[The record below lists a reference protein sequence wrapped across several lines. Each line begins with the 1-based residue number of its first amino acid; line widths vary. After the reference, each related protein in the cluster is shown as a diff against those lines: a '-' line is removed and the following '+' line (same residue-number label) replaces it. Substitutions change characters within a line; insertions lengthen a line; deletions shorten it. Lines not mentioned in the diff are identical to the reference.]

1 MMTSHDQQNTQ
12 QPDFSLIIASAV
24 HDMKNSLSMLLHSVE
39 QMCEELP
46 EEWQQRN
53 NTTTV
58 KYEAERVNSY
68 LIQLLGLYRLQNK
81 MLSLHIDECFVGDLL
96 DEQVAHYEPMFK
108 DKNISLTTDVD
119 SNLVWYFDREIILGV
134 LNNALNNASRYTRSK
149 IEICAYLEDEF
160 LVIEIHD
167 DGKGYPSLLLESAP
181 GEILN
186 NINFQTGSTSLGI
199 YFAEM
204 VTRLHVQG
212 DRKGSIKLANGG
224 RFGGGVFRIY
234 LP

>member
-1 MMTSHDQQNTQ
+1 MSNSEQNR
-12 QPDFSLIIASAV
+12 PDFSMIIASAV
-24 HDMKNSLSMLLHSVE
+24 HDMKNSLSMLLHSVD

-46 EEWQQRN
+46 EEWKQKN

-68 LIQLLGLYRLQNK
+68 LVQLLGLYRLQNE
-81 MLSLHIDECFVGDLL
+81 MLSLHIDEYFLSDLL
-96 DEQVAHYEPMFK
+96 DEQVAHYEPMLT
-108 DKNISLTTDVD
+108 DKNIELSVTADD
-119 SNLVWYFDREIILGV
+119 SFAWYFDREIVMGV
-134 LNNALNNASRYTRSK
+134 LNNALNNASRYTRDQIK
-149 IEICAYLEDEF
+149 IIAKEENNYLI
-160 LVIEIHD
+160 IEIHD
-167 DGKGYPSLLLESAP
+167 DGKGYPQALLDAPP

-204 VTRLHVQG
+204 VTRLHTQG
-212 DRKGSIKLANGG
+212 DRKGSIKLSNGG
-224 RFGGGVFRIY
+224 ELGGGVFSIY

>member
-1 MMTSHDQQNTQ
+1 MNNTEKN

-24 HDMKNSLSMLLHSVE
+24 HDMKNSLSMLLHSVD
-39 QMCEELP
+39 QMCEALP
-46 EEWQQRN
+46 DDWKQKN

-81 MLSLHIDECFVGDLL
+81 MLSLHIDECFISDLL
-96 DEQVAHYEPMFK
+96 DEQIAHYEPMLT
-108 DKNISLTTDVD
+108 DKNIQLITDAD
-119 SNLVWYFDREIILGV
+119 EDLSWYFDREIVMGV
-134 LNNALNNASRYTRSK
+134 LNNALNNASRYTKSK
-149 IEICAYLEDEF
+149 VEISAALNGDYLE
-160 LVIEIHD
+160 ISIHD
-167 DGKGYPSLLLESAP
+167 DGEGYPKMLLEAAP

-212 DRKGSIKLANGG
+212 DKKGYIKLSNGG
-224 RFGGGVFRIY
+224 RLGGGVFSIF

>member
-1 MMTSHDQQNTQ
+1 MNSKD
-12 QPDFSLIIASAV
+12 QPDFSMIIASAV
-24 HDMKNSLSMLLHSVE
+24 HDMKNSLSMLLYSVD
-39 QMCEELP
+39 QMCDELP
-46 EEWQQRN
+46 DDWKQKN

-68 LIQLLGLYRLQNK
+68 LIQLLGLYRFQNE
-81 MLSLHIDECFVGDLL
+81 MLTLHIDEYFLSDLL
-96 DEQVAHYEPMFK
+96 EEQVAHYEPMLI
-108 DKNISLTTDVD
+108 DKNISLSISADE
-119 SNLVWYFDREIILGV
+119 SFAWYFDREIVMGV
-134 LNNALNNASRYTRSK
+134 LNNALNNASRYTK
-149 IEICAYLEDEF
+149 AAIEIVAREENNY

-167 DGKGYPSLLLESAP
+167 DGQGYPKLLLESPA

-212 DRKGSIKLANGG
+212 DRKGSIKLSNGG
-224 RFGGGVFRIY
+224 RLGGGVFSIY

>member
-1 MMTSHDQQNTQ
+1 MSHLDQN

-24 HDMKNSLSMLLHSVE
+24 HDMKNSLSMLLHSVD

-46 EEWQQRN
+46 EEWKQKN

-81 MLSLHIDECFVGDLL
+81 MLSLHIDECFVSDLL
-96 DEQVAHYEPMFK
+96 DEQVAHYEPMLT
-108 DKNISLTTDVD
+108 DKNISLSTSADE
-119 SNLVWYFDREIILGV
+119 NLAWYFDREIVIGV
-134 LNNALNNASRYTRSK
+134 LNNALNNASRYTQSK
-149 IEICAYLEDEF
+149 IDICAYIDNDF

-167 DGKGYPSLLLESAP
+167 DGKGYPALLLEAAP
-181 GEILN
+181 GEIPN

-204 VTRLHVQG
+204 VTRLHTQG
-212 DRKGSIKLANGG
+212 DRKGSIKLSNGG
-224 RFGGGVFRIY
+224 KFGGGVFCIY